1 MKNNLEKYNSF
12 VYYSGMENTKRITH
26 TEAEKRVE
34 AAHQRAVGEPLG
46 DVKLALLLKY
56 NARMLSDLLDMALE
70 PYGISGVA
78 YVAMMTLFSTPEN
91 CCNPSDICMATG
103 EGRSNMTRITDELV
117 KKGLIKR
124 VASEEDRRRIDLSL
138 TEAGIE
144 LLRVVVP
151 EVRERNKTIFSALT
165 PEAKLSFE
173 AELIKVKNALE
184 EYL

>member
-1 MKNNLEKYNSF
+1 
-12 VYYSGMENTKRITH
+12 MENIKRITH
-26 TEAEKRVE
+26 TETEKRVE
-34 AAHQRAVGEPLG
+34 VAHQRAVGEPLG
-46 DVKLALLLKY
+46 DVKLALLVKY
-56 NARMLSDLLDMALE
+56 NARLLSDVMDKALE

-78 YVAMMTLFSTPEN
+78 YVVMMTMFSTTEN
-91 CCNPSDICMATG
+91 CCNPSDICVATG

-124 VASEEDRRRIDLSL
+124 VASDEDRRRIDLSL

-151 EVRERNKTIFSALT
+151 EVRERNKTIFSALSA
-165 PEAKLSFE
+165 EAKASLE
-173 AELIKVKNALE
+173 AEMIKLKNALE

>member
-1 MKNNLEKYNSF
+1 
-12 VYYSGMENTKRITH
+12 MENTKRITH

-46 DVKLALLLKY
+46 
-56 NARMLSDLLDMALE
+56 DLLDMALE

>member
-1 MKNNLEKYNSF
+1 
-12 VYYSGMENTKRITH
+12 MENIKRITH
-26 TEAEKRVE
+26 TETEKRVE

-46 DVKLALLLKY
+46 DIKLALLVKY
-56 NARMLSDLLDMALE
+56 NARLLSDVMDKALE

-78 YVAMMTLFSTPEN
+78 YVVMMTMFSTTDD
-91 CCNPSDICMATG
+91 CCNPSDICIATG

-151 EVRERNKTIFSALT
+151 EVRERNKTIFSALS
-165 PEAKLSFE
+165 PEAKVVLE
-173 AELIKVKNALE
+173 AEMITLKNALE